1 MTIETLTNSITRN
14 LKVYSGKIKYL
25 ENEFQLHQRLNK
37 LVREVLLALPNPKHK
52 EIINKYNHLDGMQ
65 MRNIDTKSMLLIYV
79 KLGASDFAKI
89 KMGACLNKQKWDW
102 LSCRLV
108 KKVIY

>member
-1 MTIETLTNSITRN
+1 M
-14 LKVYSGKIKYL
+14 
-25 ENEFQLHQRLNK
+25 
-37 LVREVLLALPNPKHK
+37 REVLLALPNPKHK